1 MWWHLLWIG
10 GYLLSACVIP
20 FILLSNKRPAAT
32 LAWIWAM
39 ILFPYGGPLFYLC
52 FGSERM
58 NRRRFRNR
66 VKDRLRS
73 PTHLEPR
80 TRLER
85 LRAETP
91 DPDRELTEMLST
103 INAQPITTAETA
115 RVLIDGAAFY
125 DALEE
130 AIAAARKTI
139 HIELFIWRSDP
150 AGDRF
155 RRLLVEAARRGVK
168 VRLLLDEM
176 GCSHLY
182 RSYFRE
188 LTEAGGS
195 FSWFGNV
202 HPLRNRWTFGLRNH
216 RKLQIIDGE
225 TAFVG
230 GMNMGCEYLGQKEE
244 LGPWHD
250 IQVRVTGPVVT
261 TLENTFADDWYFATD
276 EKIHPL
282 PPAAPTGPASTGEA
296 IPVQVIEDGPDNRQD
311 PLSLSVLALINQARH
326 RLWLTTAYFVP
337 LHSHLSALKL
347 AAARGVDVRMLISAK
362 SEHFYLVEVSRSY
375 YEELLRYGI
384 RIFEFYEGI
393 NHGKVMAIDD
403 RWASI
408 GSANFDNR
416 SMHLNFELNLA
427 FHSPRMVEEIAGVL
441 AGYYQASREI
451 HFHSFVRRPFW
462 NKLKESAFRPLGP
475 VL

>member
-1 MWWHLLWIG
+1 MLWHLFWVG

-20 FILLSNKRPAAT
+20 FILLANKRPAAT

-73 PTHLEPR
+73 PSHLEPKA
-80 TRLER
+80 RLER
-85 LRAETP
+85 LRAEAS
-91 DPDRELTEMLST
+91 DPNQELTATLST

-115 RVLIDGAAFY
+115 RVLVDGAAFY
-125 DALEE
+125 DALE
-130 AIAAARKTI
+130 AALATARKTI
-139 HIELFIWRSDP
+139 HIEFFIWRDDT
-150 AGDRF
+150 AGNRF
-155 RRLLVEAARRGVK
+155 RRLLIDAARRGVR

-176 GCSHLY
+176 GSSHLY

-188 LTEAGGS
+188 LTEAGGA

-250 IQVRVTGPVVT
+250 IQVRVTGPVVAV
-261 TLENTFADDWYFATD
+261 LENTFADDWYFATD
-276 EKIHPL
+276 EKIHP
-282 PPAAPTGPASTGEA
+282 APSVAHAPVSEA

-311 PLSLSVLALINQARH
+311 PLSLSVLALINQAKH

-337 LHSHLSALKL
+337 LYSHLSALKL

-384 RIFEFYEGI
+384 RIFEFTEGI

-427 FHSPRMVEEIAGVL
+427 FHSPALVKELSTVL
-441 AGYYQASREI
+441 AGYYEASQEI
-451 HFHSFVRRPFW
+451 HLAKFSRRPFW
-462 NKLKESAFRPLGP
+462 NRLKESTFRPLGP
-475 VL
+475 AL